1 MYPTCPLSKN
11 NLLLLDNI
19 PKAVDAR
26 MDIVEL
32 EDAY

>member
-1 MYPTCPLSKN
+1 MCPTCPLSEN
-11 NLLLLDNI
+11 NLSDNI